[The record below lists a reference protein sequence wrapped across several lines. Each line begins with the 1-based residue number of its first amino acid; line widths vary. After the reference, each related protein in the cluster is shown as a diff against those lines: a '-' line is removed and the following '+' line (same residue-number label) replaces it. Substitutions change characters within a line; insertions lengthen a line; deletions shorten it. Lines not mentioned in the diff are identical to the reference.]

1 MNKILITGAFGQLGE
16 ACLKKMNKSSDILA
30 TGPHVPLD
38 SGLINSCEMEITNPV
53 SVKKTIR
60 EYQPDIILNLAA
72 MTNVDGCELDP
83 QRGMSVNVEGVK
95 YLREDFGGHFIQIST
110 DYVFD
115 GEKGPY
121 DEEDETHPLNV
132 YGRTKLEA
140 DQWLMESGGEVTILR
155 TNVVYG
161 YTNGT
166 EASFVKWVV
175 DSLENGEK
183 IRVVNDQWNNPTWTE
198 ALAEVIDVVVENK
211 VMGLFN
217 YGGAELITR
226 IDFARRIASV
236 FDLDA
241 NLIAPISTVE
251 LNQPALR
258 PLKSGLKTEKI
269 EKTLGIK
276 THSVETC
283 LRKIRL
289 QLDS

>member
-16 ACLKKMNKSSDILA
+16 ACLKKMNKSFDILA
-30 TGPHVPLD
+30 TGPHISLE
-38 SGLINSCEMEITNPV
+38 SGLINSHEMDITNPV
-53 SVKKTIR
+53 SVKKVMHD
-60 EYQPDIILNLAA
+60 YQPDVILHLAA
-72 MTNVDGCELDP
+72 MTNVDECELDP
-83 QRGMSVNVEGVK
+83 ERGISVNVDGVK
-95 YLREDFGGHFIQIST
+95 HLREDFGGHFIQIST

-121 DEEDETHPLNV
+121 DEEDKTHPINV

-140 DQWLMESGGEVTILR
+140 DQWLMDSGGEVTILR

-161 YTNGT
+161 YTKGT
-166 EASFVKWVV
+166 KASFVKWVV
-175 DSLENGEK
+175 DSLGNGEQ
-183 IRVVNDQWNNPTWTE
+183 INVVNDQWNNPTWTE
-198 ALAEVIDVVVENK
+198 ALAEVINVIVESK
-211 VMGLFN
+211 IMGLFN

-236 FDLDA
+236 FELDA
-241 NLIAPISTVE
+241 NLIAPITTVE

-269 EKTLGIK
+269 EKALGIK

-283 LRKIRL
+283 LRKIRS